1 MPQDRSDRIEPTQS
15 HEKEL
20 DMEMKISL
28 DEAQDRAKAF
38 MHKGYH

>member
-1 MPQDRSDRIEPTQS
+1 MPQDRSDRVETPQS

-20 DMEMKISL
+20 YMEMKISL
-28 DEAQDRAKAF
+28 DEAQARAKAF